1 MATIT
6 IPRGTVGST
15 TSAPSALYGRSSQ
28 TLVTLVDLVNAAAVK
43 GSALATGDVIE
54 SVAVPPNTR
63 INWCYTR
70 VLEAADVAT
79 LNVDIGLGTD
89 ADLYVDGA
97 SIASTGLLQPTNHAV
112 GAFWTT
118 TFATTSSTFA
128 FTGTYDT
135 IDVTLMTFTG
145 TVPTTGQLA
154 VYASVDFLTDPQGA
168 NIADV
173 Q

>member
-6 IPRGTVGST
+6 LPRGTVST
-15 TSAPSALYGRSSQ
+15 SGKAPSALYGRPSQ
-28 TLVTLVDLVNAAAVK
+28 TICTLVDLVNAAAVK
-43 GSALATGDVIE
+43 GSALAQDDVIQA
-54 SVAVPPNTR
+54 VAVPPNTR
-63 INWCYTR
+63 INWSYTR
-70 VLEAADVAT
+70 VLEAADVGT

-89 ADLYVDGA
+89 ADLYVDGQ
-97 SIASTGLLQPTNHAV
+97 SIASTGLLQATTHAV
-112 GAFWTT
+112 GAFFSS
-118 TFATTSSTFA
+118 TFATTTSTFA

-135 IDVTLMTFTG
+135 VDVTLMTFTG

-154 VYASVDFLTDPQGA
+154 VYVNVDFLTDPQGS